1 ERVADRLSDDAG
13 GFTAT
18 WFDVGDQ
25 QLMVGRSGDHRLVSP
40 KRGGAPT
47 AMIIVTV
54 TGIDAHYDAAVRAG
68 ARIETELH
76 DVPWGFRRYEAADSE
91 GHRWH
96 FMEPIDDQ

>member
-1 ERVADRLSDDAG
+1 
-13 GFTAT
+13 
-18 WFDVGDQ
+18 
-25 QLMVGRSGDHRLVSP
+25 
-40 KRGGAPT
+40 
-47 AMIIVTV
+47 MIIVTV

-96 FMEPIDDQ
+96 FMEPIDDH